1 MNLPETLTAQYQPW
15 VRSWWLAVWAFAVLL
30 MAVAFYFGLV
40 MGSIVI
46 TSLGLMAMAGCAV
59 VLFLVWR
66 DLKTDRDVIRIG
78 PDGYYD
84 ARIGELIPWG
94 EISRL
99 VRHQPGTQ
107 VTLFIE
113 ARAPDRFVKRRYPL
127 YKGAARLDGR
137 LGFPG
142 LASTLSGLDGDAAAL
157 IAAAEAWHAT
167 ARTGV

>member
-46 TSLGLMAMAGCAV
+46 TSLGLMAVAGCAV

-66 DLKTDRDVIRIG
+66 DLKTDSDIIRIG
-78 PDGYYD
+78 PEGYYD
-84 ARIGELIPWG
+84 ARIGAAVPWDD
-94 EISRL
+94 IVRL

-107 VTLFIE
+107 VTLYLEAQQPERFI
-113 ARAPDRFVKRRYPL
+113 KRRYPL
-127 YKGAARLDGR
+127 YKGAARLDPTP
-137 LGFPG
+137 GFPG
-142 LASTLSGLDGDAAAL
+142 LGSTLSGLTGDAAAL
-157 IAAAEAWHAT
+157 IAAAEAWHAK
-167 ARTGV
+167 AKG